1 MYNKNPRIDLRKFTR
16 KNKSCQFGEN
26 RIPGYISL
34 PEIYL
39 ETKKKKKKEN
49 LQIQLLDI
57 TNCLTVQIIRDEE
70 RVRN

>member
-26 RIPGYISL
+26 RISGYISL

-39 ETKKKKKKEN
+39 ETKKKKKEN

>member
-26 RIPGYISL
+26 RIPEYISL

-39 ETKKKKKKEN
+39 ETKKKKEN

>member
-16 KNKSCQFGEN
+16 KNKSYQFVEN
-26 RIPGYISL
+26 RIPEYISL

-39 ETKKKKKKEN
+39 ETKKKKKEN

-70 RVRN
+70 PVRN